1 MLFFERRTNMEKF
14 RHTANIVVICLV
26 AVVLLVSSAQAKPAS
41 VQLQEGLYAEEI
53 EGDLDAA
60 IKIYEEIAA
69 DKSADS
75 RYAAQAGLVLSEE
88 AGLPECQSHL

>member
-1 MLFFERRTNMEKF
+1 MEKF